1 MNLAKLLI
9 CTTPLSRLDNLSSM
23 QDLPSTPSLQSAHL
37 CSPLLVIFA
46 PLSLRLPPTFWSA
59 WFSEL
64 PTIARFG
71 IEWDWSPIG
80 LSLLAQQL
88 IFQPLAVAAIV
99 LARQDEHL
107 WLGAIFVALPPA
119 NLLLGMIIFTIAVM
133 IYGF

>member
-1 MNLAKLLI
+1 
-9 CTTPLSRLDNLSSM
+9 M
-23 QDLPSTPSLQSAHL
+23 QDLPSTPFFAIGA
-37 CSPLLVIFA
+37 LVFA
-46 PLSLRLPPTFWSA
+46 AFGFLRAAIIVLAAYILAA

-99 LARQDEHL
+99 LARLDKHL
-107 WLGAIFVALPPA
+107 WLGAIFVALPHFYDRGPDLRILTA
-119 NLLLGMIIFTIAVM
+119 RRRSQSDVP
-133 IYGF
+133 